1 MKESIRIYEE
11 PQLHRPSLVAAWPG
25 MGQVALQGVAY
36 LREKLEAV
44 EFAEIDPMPYSELGG
59 VFIEGNLIQP
69 PRFPENKFHY
79 WRHPQ
84 RRGDLVF
91 FTGEAQPSHHA
102 YDFAC
107 RVLEVGE
114 RMGVERVITLAAAL
128 VPEFPE
134 QPRVWGAASSPQ
146 MAEELLKYGVVL
158 KGDFYV
164 AGMNG
169 LLLAVARERG
179 LETVCLL
186 GETPRFAPQ
195 VENRAASLVVVEALA
210 QFLGLDVD
218 FGDLRQMAGKAR
230 QEMERFL
237 MESRKEFID
246 RFTIPIWERR
256 DEEEKA

>member
-1 MKESIRIYEE
+1 METVRIYDE
-11 PQLHRPSLVAAWPG
+11 PQLLRPSLLAAWPG

-44 EFAEIDPMPYSELGG
+44 EFAEIDPLPYTELGG

-69 PRFPENKFHY
+69 PRFPQNKFYY

-84 RRGDLVF
+84 QRGDLILF
-91 FTGEAQPSHHA
+91 LGEAQPSHHA

-107 RVLEVGE
+107 RVLELGQ
-114 RMGVERVITLAAAL
+114 RLGVQRVVTLAAAL
-128 VPEFPE
+128 VSEFPE

-146 MAEELLKYGVVL
+146 TADELEKYGAVL

-195 VENRAASLVVVEALA
+195 VENPAASLVVVEVLA
-210 QFLGLDVD
+210 QLLGLEVD
-218 FGDLRQMAGKAR
+218 LGDLRQMAGKAR
-230 QEMERFL
+230 QELERFL

-246 RFTIPIWERR
+246 RFTIPIWERG
-256 DEEEKA
+256 DEEQKA

>member
-1 MKESIRIYEE
+1 METVRIYEE
-11 PQLHRPSLVAAWPG
+11 PQLLRPSLVAAWPG

-44 EFAEIDPMPYSELGG
+44 AFAEIDPMPYSELGG

-69 PRFPENKFHY
+69 PRFPENKFYY

-91 FTGEAQPSHHA
+91 FLGEAQPSHHA

-107 RVLEVGE
+107 RVLEVGG
-114 RMGVERVITLAAAL
+114 RLGVERVITLAAAL
-128 VPEFPE
+128 VSEFPE
-134 QPRVWGAASSPQ
+134 HPRVWGAVSSPQ
-146 MAEELLKYGVVL
+146 MAEELQKYGVVL

-195 VENRAASLVVVEALA
+195 VENPAASLVVVEVLA
-210 QFLGLDVD
+210 QFLGLEVD
-218 FGDLRQMAGKAR
+218 LGDLRQMARKAR

>member
-1 MKESIRIYEE
+1 METVHIYEQ
-11 PQLHRPSLVAAWPG
+11 PRLLRPSLVAAWPG
-25 MGQVALQGVAY
+25 MGQVAMQGVAY

-44 EFAEIDPMPYSELGG
+44 EFAEIDSMPYSELGG

-69 PRFPENKFHY
+69 PRFPQSKFYY

-84 RRGDLVF
+84 QRGDLVF
-91 FTGEAQPSHHA
+91 FLGEAQPSHHA

-114 RMGVERVITLAAAL
+114 RLRVERVITLAAAL
-128 VPEFPE
+128 VSEFPE
-134 QPRVWGAASSPQ
+134 QPRVWGAASSSQ
-146 MAEELLKYGVVL
+146 VAEELQKYGVVL

-179 LETVCLL
+179 LETLCLL

-195 VENRAASLVVVEALA
+195 VENPAASLVVVEVLA

-218 FGDLRQMAGKAR
+218 LGDLRQMAGKAR
-230 QEMERFL
+230 QEMERFI
-237 MESRKEFID
+237 MESRREFID
-246 RFTIPIWERR
+246 RFTIPIWERP
-256 DEEEKA
+256 DDEEKA

>member
-1 MKESIRIYEE
+1 MKSVRMYEQ
-11 PQLHRPSLVAAWPG
+11 PKLLRPSLVAAWPG
-25 MGQVALQGVAY
+25 MGQVALQGVTY

-69 PRFPENKFHY
+69 PRFPQNKFYY

-84 RRGDLVF
+84 QRGDLVF
-91 FTGEAQPSHHA
+91 FLGEAQPSHHA

-114 RMGVERVITLAAAL
+114 KLGVERVITLAAAL
-128 VPEFPE
+128 VSEFPE
-134 QPRVWGAASSPQ
+134 QPRVWGAASSPHV
-146 MAEELLKYGVVL
+146 AEELHKYGVVL

-179 LETVCLL
+179 LETACLL
-186 GETPRFAPQ
+186 GETPRFVPQ
-195 VENRAASLVVVEALA
+195 VENPAASLAVVEVLA
-210 QFLGLDVD
+210 RFLDLDVD
-218 FGDLRQMAGKAR
+218 LAELRQMAGKAR
-230 QEMERFL
+230 QEMERYL
-237 MESRKEFID
+237 MESRRDFID

>member
-1 MKESIRIYEE
+1 METVHIYEQ
-11 PQLHRPSLVAAWPG
+11 PRLLRPSLVAAWPG
-25 MGQVALQGVAY
+25 MGQVAMQGVAY

-44 EFAEIDPMPYSELGG
+44 EFAEIDSMSYSELGG

-69 PRFPENKFHY
+69 PRFPQSKFYY

-84 RRGDLVF
+84 QRGDLVF
-91 FTGEAQPSHHA
+91 FLGEAQPSHHA

-114 RMGVERVITLAAAL
+114 RLRVERVITLAAAL
-128 VPEFPE
+128 VSEFPE
-134 QPRVWGAASSPQ
+134 EPRVWGAASSSQ
-146 MAEELLKYGVVL
+146 VAEELEKYGVVL

-179 LETVCLL
+179 LETLCLL

-195 VENRAASLVVVEALA
+195 VENPAASLVVVEVLA

-218 FGDLRQMAGKAR
+218 LGDLRQMARKAR
-230 QEMERFL
+230 QEMERFI
-237 MESRKEFID
+237 MESRREFID
-246 RFTIPIWERR
+246 RFTIPIWERP
-256 DEEEKA
+256 DDEEKA